1 MINSTLAKD
10 LYDGLLKKY
19 RFSLYLYGIMT
30 VCGFFLT
37 ASLIIFNLFAIRFN
51 PANFVSSEANEEIKV
66 QQWLFIGIAILSAVQ
81 AFMTGM
87 LTLFTFRKRAKNIK
101 HKIERIN
108 IQIERY
114 KKQEGDYESVGR
126 DATFINL
133 VTKIINE

>member
-1 MINSTLAKD
+1 MINNNLAKD
-10 LYDGLLKKY
+10 LYNQLLKKY
-19 RFSLYLYGIMT
+19 KVSLYLYATMT
-30 VCGFFLT
+30 VIGFTLT

-51 PANFVSSEANEEIKV
+51 PANVSSEANDEIKT

-87 LTLFTFRKRAKNIK
+87 LTLFTFRKRAKSIK

-114 KKQEGDYESVGR
+114 RKQEGDYESVGR

-133 VTKIINE
+133 ITKIINE

>member
-1 MINSTLAKD
+1 MINNFVAQN
-10 LYDGLLKKY
+10 LYSHLLKKY
-19 RFSLYLYGIMT
+19 RVSLYAYAIMT
-30 VCGFFLT
+30 VCGFILT
-37 ASLIIFNLFAIRFN
+37 ASLIIFNLYAIRFN
-51 PANFVSSEANEEIKV
+51 PAGGATEANKEIKV